1 MLGIKK
7 IKRIG
12 QVEKKLMIVLR
23 FIRMEKSEGCELNH
37 DDVIV
42 VNGKRGNAESFKS
55 NEYQF
60 GGG

>member
-1 MLGIKK
+1 
-7 IKRIG
+7 
-12 QVEKKLMIVLR
+12 MIVLR

-42 VNGKRGNAESFKS
+42 VHGKRGNAESFKS